1 MAARLSLDLCIGVLE
16 KKIGTI
22 KQNFANNDFSTRDY
36 YNISLGA
43 KKDT

>member
-22 KQNFANNDFSTRDY
+22 KQNFSTRDY

>member
-1 MAARLSLDLCIGVLE
+1 MADRLLLCMEE
-16 KKIGTI
+16 KNRHYETKT
-22 KQNFANNDFSTRDY
+22 KLANNDFSTRDY